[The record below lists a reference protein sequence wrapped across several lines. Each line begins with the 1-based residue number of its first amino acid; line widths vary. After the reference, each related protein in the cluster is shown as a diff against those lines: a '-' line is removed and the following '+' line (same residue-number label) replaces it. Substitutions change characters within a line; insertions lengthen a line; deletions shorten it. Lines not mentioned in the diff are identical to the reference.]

1 MRPIFLAAGV
11 AGLLVAACGSGG
23 EEAAKQTAAL
33 LAELPAPYNSGNVAS
48 GKQLFSQCAA
58 CHTVAK
64 DGASGVGPN
73 LYGVFGA
80 KAASKPGFA
89 YSPALQ
95 AAGWTWDAAHLDQWI
110 AGPQAMLPG
119 SKMAFV
125 GLKDERQRR
134 DVIAY
139 LKVAT
144 SGGPQ

>member
-1 MRPIFLAAGV
+1 MRPVLLVAGV
-11 AGLLVAACGSGG
+11 AGLILAGCGGGG
-23 EEAAKQTAAL
+23 EDAAQKTASL
-33 LAELPAPYNSGNVAS
+33 LAELPAPYSGGSFAA

-58 CHTVAK
+58 CHTLAK
-64 DGASGVGPN
+64 DGPNTVGPN

-80 KAASKPGFA
+80 KAASKAGFA

-95 AAGWTWDAAHLDQWI
+95 ATGWTWDAAHIDRWI
-110 AGPQAMLPG
+110 AGPQALLPG
-119 SKMAFV
+119 TKMAFV

-144 SGGPQ
+144 GGGPQ